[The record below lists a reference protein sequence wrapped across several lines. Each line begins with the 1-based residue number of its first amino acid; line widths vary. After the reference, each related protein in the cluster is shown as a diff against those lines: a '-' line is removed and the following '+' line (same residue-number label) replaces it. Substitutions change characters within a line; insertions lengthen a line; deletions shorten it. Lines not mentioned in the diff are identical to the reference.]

1 VIVTPP
7 APGASKSAQVES
19 KSTKA
24 APVTVAA
31 AKPPAPAPVPT
42 PPVNPARRQPKRP
55 RDAGEERA
63 MNQFHRDFAQPNLA
77 KSMDDLDEWSRRYPQ
92 SDFADDR
99 LYDYMQV
106 HSAATRPDKVL
117 EYGAALMAKNLAGVF
132 EDQQTL
138 GVLYLVTVNAAA
150 IPRPNNP
157 QRALG
162 KAAAQAMMETLPDYF
177 EESRRPAATSEA
189 DWQKSRRRLE
199 TAARNA
205 LKALE
210 AQGGM

>member
-1 VIVTPP
+1 M
-7 APGASKSAQVES
+7 S
-19 KSTKA
+19 
-24 APVTVAA
+24 
-31 AKPPAPAPVPT
+31 
-42 PPVNPARRQPKRP
+42 
-55 RDAGEERA
+55 
-63 MNQFHRDFAQPNLA
+63 QFNRDFAEANWT

-99 LYDYMQV
+99 LYDYMQI
-106 HSAATRPDKVL
+106 HSAAARPEKVL

-150 IPRPNNP
+150 IPHPNNP

-162 KAAAQAMMETLPDYF
+162 KAAAQAMMETLPVYF
-177 EESRRPAATSEA
+177 DESRRPSAASET

-199 TAARNA
+199 SAARNA
-205 LKALE
+205 LKTLE
-210 AQGGM
+210 AQGKM